1 MGKKEQAGPQVPT
14 VAEGEFMMAREAVIV
29 AGARTAVGRAKR
41 GTLTWYRP
49 EDMAKAV
56 VEAAWER
63 AGGLDKS
70 LVDDI
75 VIGCAFPEG
84 SQGLNMARPIGLY
97 AGFPDSVPAMT
108 VNRFCSSGLQTIA
121 QSCERI
127 IAGGADIII
136 AGGVESMS
144 MVPMTG
150 FRISPHPVLVEEM
163 PEVYVSMGQTAENVA
178 REFKVSREDMDAFA
192 YRSHQRAAAAQDEGK
207 FDEEI
212 VPLEVVTRTREGETK
227 VVFKKDEL
235 VRRDTSMEALAKLR
249 PAFAPDGSV
258 TAGNSS
264 PLSDGAAAVVI
275 MSAEKAEELGL
286 QPWMRF
292 VGHAVVGV
300 PPEIMGIGP
309 VKAIPKV
316 TGRFGVKLED
326 IDLIELNEAFA
337 SQSLAV
343 IRELGLD
350 EARVNV
356 NGGAIALGHPL
367 GATGAKLTVQI
378 MHEARR
384 QKAKYVMVT
393 MCIGGGMGA
402 AGIFENLLL

>member
-1 MGKKEQAGPQVPT
+1 MT
-14 VAEGEFMMAREAVIV
+14 EAVIV

-41 GTLTWYRP
+41 GTLKSFRA

-56 VEAAWER
+56 VGAVWER
-63 AGGLDKS
+63 VGDLDKAI
-70 LVDDI
+70 VDDI

-84 SQGLNMARPIGLY
+84 SQGLNMARPVALH
-97 AGFPDSVPAMT
+97 AGFPNSVPAMT

-150 FRISPHPVLVEEM
+150 FRISPHPEIVVDM
-163 PEVYVSMGQTAENVA
+163 PEAYVSMGQTAENVV
-178 REFKVSREDMDAFA
+178 KQYNISREDMDEFA
-192 YRSHQRAAAAQDEGK
+192 YHSHMKAAKAQDDGL
-207 FDEEI
+207 FYEEI
-212 VPLEVVTRTREGETK
+212 VPLEVTTVTREGETTVTFDK
-227 VVFKKDEL
+227 EEL
-235 VRRDTSMEALAKLR
+235 IRRETTLEALAKLR
-249 PAFAPDGSV
+249 PAFSPDGQV

-264 PLSDGAAAVVI
+264 PLSDGAAAVVV
-275 MSAEKAEELGL
+275 MSDNKATELGL
-286 QPWMRF
+286 TPWMRF
-292 VGHAVVGV
+292 VGYSVAGV

-309 VKAIPKV
+309 MKAVPKV
-316 TGRFGVKLED
+316 LDRYGVKLMD
-326 IDLIELNEAFA
+326 IDLIEFNEAFA

-343 IRELGLD
+343 IRNLD
-350 EARVNV
+350 LNTDIFNV

-367 GATGAKLTVQI
+367 GCTGAKLTVQI
-378 MHEARR
+378 MNEAKRR
-384 QKAKYVMVT
+384 KSKYVMVT

-402 AGIFENLLL
+402 AGIFENLLN

>member
-1 MGKKEQAGPQVPT
+1 MT
-14 VAEGEFMMAREAVIV
+14 EAVIV

-41 GTLTWYRP
+41 GTLKSFRA
-49 EDMAKAV
+49 EDMAKAAV
-56 VEAAWER
+56 QAAWER
-63 AGGLDKS
+63 TGDLDKAI
-70 LVDDI
+70 VDDV

-84 SQGLNMARPIGLY
+84 TQGLNMARPVAMY
-97 AGFPDSVPAMT
+97 AGFPSSVPAMT

-150 FRISPHPVLVEEM
+150 FRISPHPGIVDAI

-178 REFKVSREDMDAFA
+178 KEYDTSREDMDEFS
-192 YRSHQRAAAAQDEGK
+192 YHSHMKAHEAQKAGR

-212 VPLEVVTRTREGETK
+212 TPLEVTTVAMDGEQTVT
-227 VVFKKDEL
+227 FDKDEL
-235 VRRDTSMEALAKLR
+235 IRPETTVEALAKLR
-249 PAFAPDGSV
+249 SAFTPDGPV

-275 MSAEKAEELGL
+275 MSDSKAAELGL
-286 QPWMRF
+286 KPKMRF
-292 VGHAVVGV
+292 VGYGVAGV
-300 PPEIMGIGP
+300 PPEIMGIAP
-309 VKAIPKV
+309 IEAVPK
-316 TGRFGVKLED
+316 TLKRYGLKLED

-343 IRELGLD
+343 IRTLGFNTD
-350 EARVNV
+350 TVNV

-378 MHEARR
+378 MHEAKRR
-384 QKAKYVMVT
+384 KSKYVLVT

-402 AGIFENLLL
+402 AGIFENLQ

>member
-1 MGKKEQAGPQVPT
+1 MN
-14 VAEGEFMMAREAVIV
+14 REAVLV
-29 AGARTAVGRAKR
+29 SGARTAVGRAKR
-41 GTLTWYRP
+41 GTLRSYRA
-49 EDMAKAV
+49 EDMAKAAI
-56 VEAAWER
+56 EAAWER
-63 AGGLDKS
+63 AGGFDKS

-75 VIGCAFPEG
+75 AIGCAFPEG
-84 SQGLNMARPIGLY
+84 SQGLNMARPVALH

-108 VNRFCSSGLQTIA
+108 VNRFCSSGIQSIA

-150 FRISPHPVLVEEM
+150 FRISPHPYMVVEM

-178 REFKVSREDMDAFA
+178 EQYKIDREDMDEFS
-192 YRSHQRAAAAQDEGK
+192 YGSHMKAVRAQDEGL
-207 FDEEI
+207 FDDEI
-212 VPLEVVTRTREGETK
+212 VPLDIETTTLEGASRTIFE
-227 VVFKKDEL
+227 KDEL
-235 VRRDTSMEALAKLR
+235 IRRDTTIEALGKLR
-249 PAFAPDGSV
+249 PAFSPRGSV

-275 MSAEKAEELGL
+275 MSREKAEELGVT
-286 QPWMRF
+286 PWMRF
-292 VGHAVVGV
+292 VGFGVAGV

-309 VKAIPKV
+309 VKAVPKV
-316 TGRFGVKLED
+316 LERYGFQLED

-343 IRELGLD
+343 IRTLEFD
-350 EARVNV
+350 PDKVNV

-367 GATGAKLTVQI
+367 GGTGAKLTVQI
-378 MHEARR
+378 MHEAKRR
-384 QKAKYVMVT
+384 KSKYVMVT

-402 AGIFENLLL
+402 AGLFENLNP

>member
-1 MGKKEQAGPQVPT
+1 MT
-14 VAEGEFMMAREAVIV
+14 REAVIV
-29 AGARTAVGRAKR
+29 AGARTAVGRGQR
-41 GTLTWYRP
+41 GTLRSYRA
-49 EDMAKAV
+49 EDMAKRV
-56 VEAAWER
+56 VERAWER
-63 AGGLDKS
+63 AGDLDKA

-84 SQGLNMARPIGLY
+84 SQGLNMARSVALY

-127 IAGGADIII
+127 IAGGADVII

-150 FRISPHPVLVEEM
+150 FRISPHPEIVLER
-163 PEVYVSMGQTAENVA
+163 PEAYIRMGQTAEKVA
-178 REFKVSREDMDAFA
+178 ELYDVSRAEMDEFA
-192 YRSHQRAAAAQDEGK
+192 YRSHMKAAEAQDDGR
-207 FDEEI
+207 FVDEI
-212 VPLEVVTRTREGETK
+212 VPLEVATTDMHASKTVI
-227 VVFKKDEL
+227 FDQDEL
-235 VRRDTSMEALAKLR
+235 IRRDTTVETLAKLR
-249 PAFAPDGSV
+249 PAFTPDGRV

-275 MSAEKAEELGL
+275 MSGEKAKELGVR
-286 QPWMRF
+286 PWMRF
-292 VGHAVVGV
+292 VGFSVAGV

-309 VKAIPKV
+309 VEAIPRV
-316 TGRFGVKLED
+316 LERYQVD
-326 IDLIELNEAFA
+326 IKEVDLIELNEAFA

-343 IRELGLD
+343 IRTLELD
-350 EARVNV
+350 PDRVNV

-367 GATGAKLTVQI
+367 GGTGAKLTVQV

-384 QKAKYVMVT
+384 RKSGYVMVT

-402 AGIFENLLL
+402 AGVFENLMN

>member
-1 MGKKEQAGPQVPT
+1 MT
-14 VAEGEFMMAREAVIV
+14 EAVLV
-29 AGARTAVGRAKR
+29 AGARTAVGRAKK
-41 GTLTWYRP
+41 GTLRHFRA
-49 EDMAKAV
+49 EDMAAEAV
-56 VEAAWER
+56 KEAWKR
-63 AGGLDKS
+63 AGDLEKS
-70 LVDDI
+70 QVDDI

-84 SQGLNMARPIGLY
+84 SQGLNMARPVSMN

-150 FRISPHPVLVEEM
+150 FRISPHPIMAVDQ
-163 PEVYVSMGQTAENVA
+163 PEVYISMGQTAENVA
-178 REFKVSREDMDAFA
+178 EKYKVSREDMDEFA
-192 YRSHQRAAAAQDEGK
+192 YHSHRKAAEALDQGL

-212 VPLEVVTRTREGETK
+212 VPLEVKTITTEGESTEM
-227 VVFKKDEL
+227 FKIDEL
-235 VRRDTSMEALAKLR
+235 VRRDTSIKALAKLR
-249 PAFAPDGSV
+249 PVFAPDGTV

-264 PLSDGAAAVVI
+264 PLSDGAAAVVV
-275 MSAEKAEELGL
+275 MSADKAKELGVE
-286 QPWMRF
+286 PWMRF
-292 VGHAVVGV
+292 VGFAAAGV

-309 VKAIPKV
+309 VEAVPKALNRYGLKQ
-316 TGRFGVKLED
+316 KD
-326 IDLIELNEAFA
+326 IDLFELNEAFA

-343 IRELGLD
+343 VRELGLD
-350 EARVNV
+350 ADKVNV

-367 GATGAKLTVQI
+367 GGTGAKLTVQI
-378 MHEARR
+378 MHEAARR
-384 QKAKYVMVT
+384 KSKYVMVT

-402 AGIFENLLL
+402 AGIFENLKV